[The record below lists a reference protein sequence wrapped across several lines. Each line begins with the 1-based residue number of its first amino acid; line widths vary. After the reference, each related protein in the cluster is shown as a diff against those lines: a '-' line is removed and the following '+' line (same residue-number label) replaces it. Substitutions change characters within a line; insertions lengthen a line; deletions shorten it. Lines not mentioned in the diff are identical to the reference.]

1 MVYIVATIVHKALEL
16 ATEHGPDV
24 LGQGDEG
31 WARLMLAPRDYDAQ
45 ALRHP
50 KTRAIMEKISF
61 DHGGPEYD
69 QKYPDGIPTSV
80 IITTDDGQSL
90 DSGLVM
96 YPAGHA
102 RNTTADLGEL
112 LRNKWRQHTEIA
124 VSEPQ
129 RIIDR
134 FNALPTLSANQLAA
148 LYDFEILDRRPFE

>member
-1 MVYIVATIVHKALEL
+1 
-16 ATEHGPDV
+16 
-24 LGQGDEG
+24 
-31 WARLMLAPRDYDAQ
+31 
-45 ALRHP
+45 
-50 KTRAIMEKISF
+50 MEKISF

-80 IITTDDGQSL
+80 IITTDEGQTL

-112 LRNKWRQHTEIA
+112 LQNKWRQHTEIA

-148 LYDFEILDRRPFE
+148 LYDFDILDRGPFE